1 MTEQYLKLKEIHR
14 ELLRQGRFEDAERVL
29 SAMRGL
35 VATGAVPAK
44 ELEAGSYI

>member
-1 MTEQYLKLKEIHR
+1 MTERSLKLKEIHK
-14 ELLRQGRFEDAERVL
+14 ELLRAGRRKDAERVMEAL
-29 SAMRGL
+29 RAL